1 MIFSLHGMVN
11 HDYYFWLRNV
21 PIPINGISKY
31 ALEANFLEIPG
42 KNSTYALKYLIND
55 RLANILLAA

>member
-1 MIFSLHGMVN
+1 MVN

-21 PIPINGISKY
+21 PIPIKGISKY

-42 KNSTYALKYLIND
+42 KNSTYALKYLISD